1 MELVASHW
9 IYLIGILLIVLTMLF
24 RKNVL
29 VPAILMTFVVGFAF
43 SGSIIS
49 GFQTI
54 FMSSLVAASELFNIF
69 LIIAI
74 MTALLQSLD
83 SVGASEQMVR
93 PFSKVMTNA
102 TVSYIVLIAVTYG
115 ISLFFWPTPAV
126 PLVGALL
133 LPVAVRAG
141 LPPLY
146 AAGAI
151 ALAGQ
156 GMALSSDYMIQIAPM
171 LSATA
176 AGVSVSSV
184 ADRALVLSLITGV
197 VAMILMYLFFRN
209 ERKQFTDKSKR
220 SGARDFKIK
229 HARTRTWKSTLFSTL
244 TPVVFAAVILYM
256 LYTALFTDLQYE
268 GSSGAALIGGV
279 SVILLVLISCFYRP
293 KHVLDDVSN
302 HLVDGFLFAFKA
314 MGPVIPIAGFFFL
327 GSGDFSSAILGIE
340 QAPSFLFDIVRA
352 GEHLIP
358 SHPAFTAFG
367 LLFVGMLTGLDG
379 SGFSGLPLTGALAG
393 ALAPVSG
400 IEPATLAAIGQMGAI
415 WVGGGTLIAWSS
427 LVAVAG
433 VAKVNVQQLVRLCF
447 IPVVVGLLISTLVAL
462 LLW

>member
-1 MELVASHW
+1 MDLVASHW

-43 SGSIIS
+43 SSSFIT

-102 TVSYIVLIAVTYG
+102 TTSYLILIAVTYG

-184 ADRALVLSLITGV
+184 ADRALVLSLITGF
-197 VAMILMYLFFRN
+197 VAILLMYLSF
-209 ERKQFTDKSKR
+209 RKQKKQVSEKAQR
-220 SGARDFKIK
+220 ALARDFKLK
-229 HARTRTWKSTLFSTL
+229 HTRTPSWKSTFFSAL
-244 TPVVFAAVILYM
+244 TPIVFSAVVIYM

-279 SVILLVLISCFYRP
+279 SVILLVLISFLYRP

-327 GSGDFSSAILGIE
+327 GSGDFAPAIFGTE
-340 QAPSFLFDIVRA
+340 QTPSFLFDLVRA

-433 VAKVNVQQLVRLCF
+433 VAKVNVQHLVRLCF
-447 IPVVVGLLISTLVAL
+447 IPVICGLLISTLVAL
-462 LLW
+462 LIW

>member
-197 VAMILMYLFFRN
+197 VAMILMYLFFRK
-209 ERKQFTDKSKR
+209 ERKLFTEKSKR
-220 SGARDFKIK
+220 SVARDFKIK

-415 WVGGGTLIAWSS
+415 W
-427 LVAVAG
+427 
-433 VAKVNVQQLVRLCF
+433 
-447 IPVVVGLLISTLVAL
+447 
-462 LLW
+462 